1 MKEERIPDT
10 HMEELKGPNTCRN
23 QSYMVQ
29 LHVHFIIVIYKFI
42 SNHIYTKKLRSS
54 LDKK

>member
-29 LHVHFIIVIYKFI
+29 LHIHFIIVIYKFI